1 MFREMK
7 YILTLNLGI
16 FINGLDHGMN
26 NPGIHQILKADSFKA
41 IPAEIVRMGFLSCDI
56 TGVTDIGV
64 MGVTIFPFNIFIL
77 YL

>member
-41 IPAEIVRMGFLSCDI
+41 IPAEIVRMGFSSCDI
-56 TGVTDIGV
+56 FGVTDIGV
-64 MGVTIFPFNIFIL
+64 MGVTIFPFHIFIL